1 MEPTVSIIVPVY
13 NAERTI
19 GRCVDSI
26 LAQQYADFELLLVD
40 DGSRDTS
47 GAICDAYAAQDAR
60 VRVIHQEN
68 AGVSAARNAALDQAR
83 GVYLQFLDSDDWIT
97 PDATSSLVRAA
108 ETHRCDLVVSDF
120 YRVVGDRVSH
130 KGDID
135 DDTLLSREEY
145 ATHMM
150 ENPADFYYGV
160 LWNKLYRRS
169 IVERHHL
176 RMDPAISWCEDF
188 MFNLEYIYHAETFYA
203 LQVPIYY
210 YVKTK
215 GSLANQNISISKTIK
230 MKLTVFEYYH
240 RFFKSVLDEE
250 EYERSRL
257 KVYRFL
263 LDAAGDGVVPPAVL
277 PGSWK
282 LGNERIRIDPN
293 MLNGSGIL
301 CDAFRDRKLL
311 EYYLETAALKHDL
324 PLADASLLFALR
336 QTDSACSR
344 RELAEFAD
352 LSRSSLSLALQRL
365 SGKGLIKIEE
375 FRAPELTE
383 KRFNVSFT
391 PEAAPILADLKI
403 AEDDYT
409 QTRFVGFSDQ
419 DLAQYQVLS
428 EKIKQNIQDVLQ

>member
-1 MEPTVSIIVPVY
+1 MGPTVSIIVPVY

-19 GRCVDSI
+19 RRCIDSI
-26 LAQQYADFELLLVD
+26 LAQQYTDFELLLVD
-40 DGSRDTS
+40 DGSGDNS
-47 GAICDAYAAQDAR
+47 GAICDTYAAQDAR
-60 VRVIHQEN
+60 VRVFHQEN
-68 AGVSAARNAALDQAR
+68 AGVSAARNLALDQAQ

-108 ETHRCDLVVSDF
+108 ATQHCDLVISDF

-135 DDTLLSREEY
+135 DDILLSREEY

-160 LWNKLYRRS
+160 LWNKFYRRS
-169 IVERHHL
+169 IVEQHHL

-203 LQVPIYY
+203 LQIPIYY

-215 GSLANQNISISKTIK
+215 GSLANQNISISKTVK

-240 RFFKSVLDEE
+240 RFFKTVLDEE
-250 EYERSRL
+250 EYEKSRL

-263 LDAAGDGVVPPAVL
+263 LDAAGDGVVPPTVL
-277 PGSWK
+277 PGSRK
-282 LGNERIRIDPN
+282 LGSERIRIDPN

-324 PLADASLLFALR
+324 PLSDASLLFALR
-336 QTDSACSR
+336 QTASSCSR

-352 LSRSSLSLALQRL
+352 LSRSGLTLALQRL

-375 FRAPELTE
+375 VRAPELSE
-383 KRFNVSFT
+383 KQLSVSFT
-391 PEAAPILADLKI
+391 QEAAPILADLEI
-403 AEDDYT
+403 AETDY
-409 QTRFVGFSDQ
+409 QTARFAGFSSQ
-419 DLAQYQVLS
+419 ELEEYRLLS
-428 EKIKQNIQDVLQ
+428 EKIRKNIQDVLQ